1 MSLPQKSKS
10 SKNRVHFRTEDRDSD
25 SNSDSDA
32 IDLADSTKTNE
43 NEPDYYDP
51 IYFDS
56 DSDDDDVKEVAS
68 NKHGQPKTEEQ
79 DDDEK
84 EYDARAGISGSDS
97 VMSGQHTNVKDITKQ
112 LEESSLNSPK
122 KPSKKS
128 KKHPTI
134 SDADLLYDPDQDDRD
149 QEWLMKK
156 IAANRPPGCKP
167 EDIWTDAILSCPMCL
182 TQLCFDC
189 QQHEFYPHQFRAMF
203 VENCRVLDNEIL
215 RFPKEAAKKPNR
227 NNNNNNNSGKN
238 IKTASPS
245 SVTSATTA
253 ESSDFAQGFKPSID
267 DDDDMGYHPVACE
280 ICNTKVALMDQDEVF
295 HFFNVIPD
303 EV

>member
-1 MSLPQKSKS
+1 MSSPQKSKS
-10 SKNRVHFRTEDRDSD
+10 GQNRVQFRTENRDSD

-56 DSDDDDVKEVAS
+56 DSDDDDDVKEVAS
-68 NKHGQPKTEEQ
+68 NTHGQPMTEEQ

-84 EYDARAGISGSDS
+84 EYDVRAGISGSS
-97 VMSGQHTNVKDITKQ
+97 AGLSGQHTNVKDITKQ
-112 LEESSLNSPK
+112 LEESSLHSPK
-122 KPSKKS
+122 NSSKKS

-156 IAANRPPGCKP
+156 IAGA
-167 EDIWTDAILSCPMCL
+167 
-182 TQLCFDC
+182 LCFDC

-215 RFPKEAAKKPNR
+215 RFPKEAAAKKRNR
-227 NNNNNNNSGKN
+227 NNNDNGKD
-238 IKTASPS
+238 IKTSLAK
-245 SVTSATTA
+245 
-253 ESSDFAQGFKPSID
+253 SSDFAQGFKPSTD
-267 DDDDMGYHPVACE
+267 DDDDMAYHPVVCE